1 MIIINIILKIVVGV
15 CAALYLV
22 THDLPWY
29 AVTVFTFAA
38 ISSTSSTNL
47 NYTVTY
53 KRKQ

>member
-1 MIIINIILKIVVGV
+1 MIMINIILKIVVGV

-38 ISSTSSTNL
+38 ISSTNL